1 MKFRYRS
8 VYKKPTHTDRY
19 LNFTSNHHPRIKSGI
34 VKCLTHRARKVC
46 DKDSIDNEMTH
57 LQHVFTTNNYPA
69 TVVTK
74 CLNKI
79 PKPRDANNTESS
91 KQPAMLIT
99 PYIRGLSERLERKC
113 RNLDIKL
120 VFRSGNTLRSQ
131 LTHVKNRID
140 EEQVKGV
147 VY

>member
-1 MKFRYRS
+1 M
-8 VYKKPTHTDRY
+8 
-19 LNFTSNHHPRIKSGI
+19 I
-34 VKCLTHRARKVC
+34 
-46 DKDSIDNEMTH
+46 H
-57 LQHVFTTNNYPA
+57 LQRVFTTNNYPS

-99 PYIRGLSERLERKC
+99 PYITGLSERLERKC

-131 LTHVKNRID
+131 HTHVKNRID

-147 VY
+147 VYSVECGCGEKYIGETGRTMNLRMKEHQRAVKYDNTLNGISVHANTSYKTC